1 MANLQLALFTLMLLF
16 SPSVLSAQKGAPIDV
31 ANIELLIDAHKKQ
44 HNRLEERN
52 EGELKHNAVTKLV
65 HDVSEKYEQ
74 VHKEL
79 MSKYN
84 LASQWV
90 GLGINAI
97 SLIGD
102 LNSLRKVLPPF
113 LQHVNKIKN
122 PAVLLRYVRA
132 VKAIRGDIDFLI
144 KVSASIPALRINANE
159 LSDLITEVRGSVSS
173 IAYNIRS
180 YTYAIQGQIAL
191 VDIMG
196 HPSLPDRA
204 KIAADVIKEF
214 KKNE

>member
-1 MANLQLALFTLMLLF
+1 MAKLQLALFTLMLLF

-144 KVSASIPALRINANE
+144 KVSASIPALRLNANE
-159 LSDLITEVRGSVSS
+159 LSDLVTEVRGSVSS